1 MSQLQKILT
10 HSEKKIIERGY
21 TKREIKEAMSEA
33 LETPG
38 QIALQT
44 SKGDS
49 NSNVPPLTMVTFIRH
64 LASILRNHWSFINDP
79 TANQLFTRP
88 PIVAF
93 KRNRNISDLITSS
106 LVKTDI

>member
-1 MSQLQKILT
+1 
-10 HSEKKIIERGY
+10 
-21 TKREIKEAMSEA
+21 MSEA
-33 LETPG
+33 LETPR

-49 NSNVPPLTMVTFIRH
+49 NINVPPLTMATFIRH
-64 LASILRNHWSFINDP
+64 LASILRNHWSFITNDP

-93 KRNRNISDLITSS
+93 KRNRNISVLITSS